1 MLWLILAG
9 LSGTVVV
16 GVAAWARGER
26 KKVEREAAE
35 RRERARLQAE
45 EAQLLAR
52 LRQDRSE

>member
-1 MLWLILAG
+1 MVWLVLAG

-16 GVAAWARGER
+16 GVAAWARSER